1 MVGPMEQKRGR
12 QSKAGAEIIEE
23 LRKANAELKG
33 KMLSQNLR
41 SPEFNKIDSIVIKK
55 MII

>member
-1 MVGPMEQKRGR
+1 MVGPIEQKRGR
-12 QSKAGAEIIEE
+12 QSKVGAEIIKE

-41 SPEFNKIDSIVIKK
+41 SPEFNKLIV
-55 MII
+55 